1 MSEATSQAEGSV
13 MKTAVVTGASGGIG
27 SAIARR
33 LAADGF
39 AVIAGYHRAVER
51 ADSLVASL
59 PGQGHRAVRIAVD
72 EPPSLTEL
80 SLSLEKSPG
89 SLDVLVNCA
98 GMTRS
103 VPHDDLDALD
113 DATIDEI
120 FTTNWRGPFAAV
132 RALRT
137 LLDKAHGAQGAVVVN
152 ISSVSGV
159 TGQGSNVAYCASKA
173 ALDSMTRSLARALA
187 PSVRVVSV
195 SPGWVLGEYADQV
208 PSEYL
213 DAQRSGTPLGRLA
226 TADDVASAVSAVVRD
241 LPFTTGAIIS
251 VDGGRPLG
259 LT

>member
-1 MSEATSQAEGSV
+1 

-27 SAIARR
+27 SAITRR

-39 AVIAGYHRAVER
+39 AMIAGYHCAAKKAE
-51 ADSLVASL
+51 SLVAGLS
-59 PGQGHRAVRIAVD
+59 GQGHRAVKIAID
-72 EPPSLTEL
+72 EPPSLAEL
-80 SLSLEKSPG
+80 SQSLEKSSG

-98 GMTRS
+98 GVTTP

-113 DATIDEI
+113 DATIDQI
-120 FTTNWRGPFAAV
+120 FATNWRGPFATI
-132 RALRT
+132 RALRP
-137 LLDKAHGAQGAVVVN
+137 LLEKADSAVVVN
-152 ISSVSGV
+152 ISSVSAV

-195 SPGWVLGEYADQV
+195 SPGWVHGEYADQL

-213 DAQRSGTPLGRLA
+213 DAQRSATPLGRLA
-226 TADDVASAVSAVVRD
+226 TADDVALAVSAVVGD
-241 LPFTTGAIIS
+241 LPFTTGAVIS

-259 LT
+259 VT

>member
-1 MSEATSQAEGSV
+1 MSESMSQAAGRV

-27 SAIARR
+27 SAITRR
-33 LAADGF
+33 LAAEGF

-72 EPPSLTEL
+72 EPQSLAEL
-80 SLSLEKSPG
+80 SQSLEESPG
-89 SLDVLVNCA
+89 SLDLLVNCA

-120 FTTNWRGPFAAV
+120 FTINWRGPFAAV
-132 RALRT
+132 RALRP
-137 LLDKAHGAQGAVVVN
+137 LLDKADSAVVVN

-187 PSVRVVSV
+187 PSIRVVSV

-208 PSEYL
+208 PSAYL
-213 DAQRSGTPLGRLA
+213 EAQRSGTPLGRLA
-226 TADDVASAVSAVVRD
+226 TADDVASAVSAVVQD

-259 LT
+259 VT